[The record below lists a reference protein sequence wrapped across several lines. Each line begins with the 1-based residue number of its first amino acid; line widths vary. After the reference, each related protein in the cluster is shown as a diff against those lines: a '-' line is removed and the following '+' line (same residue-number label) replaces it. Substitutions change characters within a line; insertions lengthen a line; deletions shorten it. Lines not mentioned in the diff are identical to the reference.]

1 MLILPLT
8 QYNMALYLQD
18 INKNTKGLN
27 SMAPLVSIVVIGTVA
42 FVSIGLLIALI
53 MTTMGGDV

>member
-1 MLILPLT
+1 
-8 QYNMALYLQD
+8 
-18 INKNTKGLN
+18 
-27 SMAPLVSIVVIGTVA
+27 MAPLVSIVVIGMVA